1 MKSNPDFAAISAV
14 LKENLDLV
22 GSPVAVKIVTAPEQI
37 PAGVP
42 EIEETVRHCRMIS
55 LAREG
60 KIFYATD
67 AKHQC
72 GGGAW
77 ALGLREKGA
86 PLKSGEHYYKLG
98 QYESLAS
105 SRRTIARVAQFP
117 LES

>member
-55 LAREG
+55 LA
-60 KIFYATD
+60 
-67 AKHQC
+67 
-72 GGGAW
+72 
-77 ALGLREKGA
+77 
-86 PLKSGEHYYKLG
+86 
-98 QYESLAS
+98 
-105 SRRTIARVAQFP
+105 
-117 LES
+117 

>member
-1 MKSNPDFAAISAV
+1 MDGMKSNPDFAAISAV

-72 GGGAW
+72 GGGGVCRIFHRRRMRRCMPRW
-77 ALGLREKGA
+77 KR
-86 PLKSGEHYYKLG
+86 
-98 QYESLAS
+98 QSLP
-105 SRRTIARVAQFP
+105 RI
-117 LES
+117 L